1 MNLRNHR
8 CDPTLL
14 STVAPRK
21 AATCTHRI
29 AQAQDKLTLISM
41 LQVELEPT
49 KTVASSFL
57 TSGLNGD
64 VSFTPPAL
72 YPPGKQFPSALY
84 VGSSMGP
91 RVGPDITPDLHN
103 QNEVCIYSV
112 SITKQLV
119 GPLAIILNSSA
130 A

>member
-49 KTVASSFL
+49 IPVFEWAKTVHALYREATVMDRGGFIAVIFL
-57 TSGLNGD
+57 TTALNG
-64 VSFTPPAL
+64 
-72 YPPGKQFPSALY
+72 GQW
-84 VGSSMGP
+84 
-91 RVGPDITPDLHN
+91 
-103 QNEVCIYSV
+103 
-112 SITKQLV
+112 
-119 GPLAIILNSSA
+119 
-130 A
+130 